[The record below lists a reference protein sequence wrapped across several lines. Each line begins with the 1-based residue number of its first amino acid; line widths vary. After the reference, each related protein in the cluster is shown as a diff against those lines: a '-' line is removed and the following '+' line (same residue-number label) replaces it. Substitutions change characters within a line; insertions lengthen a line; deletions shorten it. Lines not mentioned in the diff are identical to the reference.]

1 MVKIRLTRTGTR
13 NAPCYRIVAADA
25 RSPRDGKFL
34 EIIGLYDPIHNAE
47 RIDLERYDYWVSV
60 GAQVSGT
67 VKDIVRRVKK
77 NEPTTNNKAKIRAEK
92 KAELANKAKEEAVKA
107 SSSEEP
113 AIASE
118 EKTVE

>member
-34 EIIGLYDPIHNAE
+34 EIIGLYDPMHNAE
-47 RIDLERYDYWVSV
+47 KINIERYEYWLSV

-67 VKDIVRRVKK
+67 VKDIVRRVKS
-77 NEPTTNNKAKIRAEK
+77 NESTTNNKAKIRAKK
-92 KAELANKAKEEAVKA
+92 KAELASKAKEEAA
-107 SSSEEP
+107 
-113 AIASE
+113 
-118 EKTVE
+118 KTAE